1 MHTRSSGPPDTKPFS
16 EPEREFHRR
25 LRQLQVPLSE
35 LVSVVVM
42 ADLRTVADHIS
53 VAPTTVRSSITL
65 PTVEA
70 NNWTIPPTLINTI
83 AHSVQFHGM
92 RDEDPHAHLTKFD
105 RVCSTFCLNG
115 VTAEAIKLRLFPFSL
130 TDQAA
135 IWLDSLAPGTITSWT
150 ELQTKFLQK
159 YFPPAKTARLR
170 NLIYAFTEQPGE
182 SFFETW
188 DRFKGLLNKCPHHGL
203 EDWRVV
209 EKFYNGI
216 SEATRRLLD
225 STAGGNM
232 MKTKTATECLEMMED
247 LATSTYTEPG
257 SRDVTAVSKGI
268 HTVDSSVALAAQ
280 VESLAKMVKDIQVK
294 ITSKCEICRGG
305 HETIDC
311 PVGSEEELSFVQ
323 NQGRG
328 QGYNSGWQPRQ
339 PSNWRSGNPPGFAP
353 RQSLFQ
359 TPSDGQSSGESKS
372 ELSEFLKR
380 NEESQSRTN
389 KLLESIVMQGEAR
402 HQEQLKKNQEFELMF
417 RNQGSTIQS
426 LERTMGEMANR
437 LTDRPTGSFPSS
449 TQVNPNATAKAVTT
463 RSGRKLEVEKRV
475 VVVEEPVDEE
485 IEMETPAGDA
495 HPRLHPTSTAQSSE
509 SSGEKKKEKES
520 PRVYKPTA
528 PYPGRLL
535 AKSDSEQYARFLE
548 MLKKLHVNLPFVEAL
563 AKMPKYAKFLKDLLT
578 NKKKLEELSTVI
590 LSEECSAVLQNKLPK
605 KMTDPGSF
613 TIPCLIGDL
622 TVSHALADLGASIN
636 LMPYSI
642 FAKLNLG
649 EPTPTRMSLQLADRS
664 VKFPRGIVENMLVK
678 VDKFVFPV
686 DFVILDMDEDS
697 KVPLI
702 LGRPFLATARA
713 LIDVFDGKLTLRV
726 DDDAITF
733 DIQRSMKHTP
743 QHDDTLY
750 FIDTLMSHVGSFLGE
765 ICRRESIETQMLGV
779 DIEGIELTEFD
790 LEQDPPLPFSEP
802 SIRSEFSETSKVFE
816 VLERETLE
824 EKPSVEI
831 PPPVELKELPSHL
844 EYAFLGEGSQLPV
857 IVSSSLTEEEK
868 EKLMVVLRAHK
879 HAIAWKL
886 VDIKGINPS
895 FCTHKILMEDE
906 YRPVVQPQRRL
917 NPNMQDVVKKEV
929 LKLLD
934 AGLIYPISD
943 SAWVS
948 PVQVVPKK
956 GGMTVVM
963 NEKNELIPTRTVTGW
978 RVCIDYRRLNDATR
992 KDHFPLPFIDQMLER
1007 LSGQQFYCF
1016 LDGFSGYFQIPIAP
1030 EDQEKTTFTCPYGTF
1045 AYRRM
1050 PFGLCNAPATF
1061 QRCMVAIFQ
1070 ELIKDSMEVFMDD
1083 FSVFGSSFDSCL
1095 HNLDRV
1101 LARCEETNLMLNWE
1115 KCHFMV
1121 REGIVLG
1128 HKISRAGLE
1137 VDQAKVDTI
1146 SKLPPPT
1153 SVKSVR
1159 SFLGHAGFYR
1169 RFIRD
1174 FSKIARP
1181 MTQLLEKDRPF
1192 EFSDECVR
1200 AFELLKE
1207 KLISAPIL
1215 VAPDW
1220 SLPFEVMCDASDF
1233 AVGAVLGQRREKHF
1247 HPIYYASKT
1256 LNDAQE
1262 NYTTTEKE
1270 LLAVVFACDKFRS
1283 YLVLSKTIVFTDH
1296 AALRY
1301 LFAKK
1306 DAKPRL
1312 IRWILLLQEFD
1323 IEIQDKKGAENVAA
1337 DHLSRLESSESER
1350 SRAGKIG
1357 DSFPHESLMFVR
1369 AHEEGYPWF
1378 ADFANYLST
1387 GELPHKIPYQQKKK
1401 FFADLRFYIWEDPYL
1416 FRIGADQMIRR
1427 CVTSPETRSILEHCH
1442 SGPAGGHYGGAYT
1455 AKRVFDAGF
1464 YWPTIFKDAHEFVR
1478 SCDACQ
1484 RAGNISSR
1492 NEMPQNPIQVVEIF
1506 DIWGIDF
1513 MGPFPMSRGSR
1524 YILVA
1529 IDYVSKWVEA
1539 KALSTN
1545 SARVVVKFLRELF
1558 ARFGTPKAIISDRGT
1573 HFCNAQM
1580 EKVLKRYGVT
1590 HRLSTAYHPQTSGQV
1605 ENANRGIKRI
1615 LEKTVGHSRC
1625 DWADNLD
1632 DALWAFRTAYK
1643 TSIGTTPFRMIYGK
1657 ACHLP
1662 VELEHRAYWALR
1674 KVNLDMDVAG
1684 KHRFLQIHELEEL
1697 RDEAYEK
1704 SWAYKEKTKQL
1715 HDRHIKSVKEF
1726 KCGDKVLLYNSRLRL
1741 FPGKLKS
1748 RWTGP
1753 HVVTNVFPYGTVEIE
1768 NNEGQRF
1775 KVNGHRLKIY
1785 IEGKPEEREGE
1796 TIDLPEV
1803 GM

>member
-1 MHTRSSGPPDTKPFS
+1 MHTRSLGPPDTKPFS

-35 LVSVVVM
+35 LVSVIVM
-42 ADLRTVADHIS
+42 ADRRTVADHIS

-105 RVCSTFCLNG
+105 RVCSTFRLNG
-115 VTAEAIKLRLFPFSL
+115 VTTEAIKLRLFPFSL

-203 EDWRVV
+203 EEWRVV

-232 MKTKTATECLEMMED
+232 MKTKTADECLEMMED

-426 LERTMGEMANR
+426 LERTMGEIANR

-463 RSGRKLEVEKRV
+463 RSGRKLELEKPVE
-475 VVVEEPVDEE
+475 VEEPVDEE
-485 IEMETPAGDA
+485 IEMETPAGNV
-495 HPRLHPTSTAQSSE
+495 HPRLHPASTAQSSE
-509 SSGEKKKEKES
+509 SSGEEKKEKKS
-520 PRVYKPTA
+520 SRVYKPTA

-622 TVSHALADLGASIN
+622 TFSHALADLGASIN

-765 ICRRESIETQMLGV
+765 VCRRDSIETQMLGV

-802 SIRSEFSETSKVFE
+802 SVGSECSEVSKVFE

-948 PVQVVPKK
+948 PVQ
-956 GGMTVVM
+956 
-963 NEKNELIPTRTVTGW
+963 
-978 RVCIDYRRLNDATR
+978 
-992 KDHFPLPFIDQMLER
+992 
-1007 LSGQQFYCF
+1007 
-1016 LDGFSGYFQIPIAP
+1016 IPIAP

-1101 LARCEETNLMLNWE
+1101 LSRCEETNLMLNWE

-1270 LLAVVFACDKFRS
+1270 LLA
-1283 YLVLSKTIVFTDH
+1283 
-1296 AALRY
+1296 
-1301 LFAKK
+1301 
-1306 DAKPRL
+1306 
-1312 IRWILLLQEFD
+1312 EFD

-1337 DHLSRLESSESER
+1337 DHLSRLESSESEG
-1350 SRAGKIG
+1350 SRVGKIG

-1513 MGPFPMSRGSR
+1513 MGPFPMSRGNR

-1615 LEKTVGHSRC
+1615 LEKTVGQSRV
-1625 DWADNLD
+1625 DWADYLD

-1674 KVNLDMDVAG
+1674 KVNLDMDAAG

-1715 HDRHIKSVKEF
+1715 HDRHITSVKEF
-1726 KCGDKVLLYNSRLRL
+1726 KCGDKVLLYNYRLRL

>member
-1 MHTRSSGPPDTKPFS
+1 MHTRSSGPPDTSPFS

-25 LRQLQVPLSE
+25 LRQPQVLLSD
-35 LVSVVVM
+35 LVFSVVM
-42 ADLRTVADHIS
+42 ADRRTVAEHIS

-65 PTVEA
+65 PAVEA

-83 AHSVQFHGM
+83 THSVQFHGL
-92 RDEDPHAHLTKFD
+92 RDEDPHAHLTRFG
-105 RVCSTFCLNG
+105 RVCSTFRLTG
-115 VTAEAIKLRLFPFSL
+115 VTEEAIHLRLFPFSL

-135 IWLDSLAPGTITSWT
+135 IWLDSLPQGAITTWND
-150 ELQTKFLQK
+150 LQSKFLQK

-182 SFFETW
+182 SFYETW
-188 DRFKGLLNKCPHHGL
+188 DRFKALLNKCPHHGL
-203 EDWRVV
+203 EEWRVV
-209 EKFYNGI
+209 EKFYNGV
-216 SEATRRLLD
+216 SEATKRLLD

-232 MKTKTATECLEMMED
+232 MKTKTAAECLEMMED

-257 SRDVTAVSKGI
+257 SGGVTAASRGI

-280 VESLAKMVKDIQVK
+280 VESLTKMVKDIQIK
-294 ITSKCEICRGG
+294 ISSKCEVCRGG
-305 HETIDC
+305 HETVDC
-311 PVGSEEELSFVQ
+311 PVASEEELSFIQ

-328 QGYNSGWQPRQ
+328 QGYNSGWQSRQ
-339 PSNWRSGNPPGFAP
+339 TSNWQGRNPPGFQP

-359 TPSDGQSSGESKS
+359 TPADGQNSGESKS

-380 NEESQSRTN
+380 NKESQSRTN

-402 HQEQLKKNQEFELMF
+402 HQEQVKKNQEFELMF
-417 RNQGSTIQS
+417 RNQGSTIKS
-426 LERTMGEMANR
+426 LERTVGEMANR
-437 LTDRPTGSFPSS
+437 MTERPVGTFPSS
-449 TQVNPNATAKAVTT
+449 TQTNPNATAKAVTT
-463 RSGRKLEVEKRV
+463 RSSRGVEVEKSV
-475 VVVEEPVDEE
+475 DEVEEPVDEE
-485 IEMETPAGDA
+485 IEMETPAGDV
-495 HPRLHPTSTAQSSE
+495 HPRLRPASTAQSSE
-509 SSGEKKKEKES
+509 SSGEKKKEKE
-520 PRVYKPTA
+520 PLRVYKPTA

-535 AKSDSEQYARFLE
+535 AKSDSEQYSRFLE
-548 MLKKLHVNLPFVEAL
+548 MLKKLHVNLPFIEAL
-563 AKMPKYAKFLKDLLT
+563 SKMPKYAKFLKDLLT
-578 NKKKLEELSTVI
+578 NKKKLEELSTVT
-590 LSEECSAVLQNKLPK
+590 LSEECSAVVQNKLPK

-649 EPTPTRMSLQLADRS
+649 EPSPTRMSLQLADRS

-686 DFVILDMDEDS
+686 DFFILDMDEDS

-713 LIDVFDGKLTLRV
+713 VIDVLDGKLTLRV
-726 DDDAITF
+726 DDDAVTF
-733 DIQRSMKHTP
+733 DIQHSMKHTP

-765 ICRRESIETQMLGV
+765 VCGRGFIETQMLGV
-779 DIEGIELTEFD
+779 DVEGIELTEFD
-790 LEQDPPLPFSEP
+790 LEQDPPLPSSEP
-802 SIRSEFSETSKVFE
+802 SIGSECSKVSEVFE
-816 VLERETLE
+816 VLERNTSE

-831 PPPVELKELPSHL
+831 PPPLELKELPSHL

-857 IVSSSLTEEEK
+857 IISSSLTEEEK
-868 EKLMVVLRAHK
+868 DRLMVVLRAHR

-895 FCTHKILMEDE
+895 FCTHKILMEEE

-956 GGMTVVM
+956 GGMTVVV

-1050 PFGLCNAPATF
+1050 PFRLCNAPATF
-1061 QRCMVAIFQ
+1061 QRCMVAIFH
-1070 ELIKDSMEVFMDD
+1070 ELIEDSMEVFMDD

-1095 HNLDRV
+1095 RNLDRV

-1121 REGIVLG
+1121 HEGIVLG
-1128 HKISRAGLE
+1128 HKISHAGLE
-1137 VDQAKVDTI
+1137 VDQAKIDTI

-1153 SVKSVR
+1153 SVKSIR

-1192 EFSDECVR
+1192 VFDAECTR

-1207 KLISAPIL
+1207 RLVTAPIL

-1220 SLPFEVMCDASDF
+1220 SLPFEVMCDASDS

-1283 YLVLSKTIVFTDH
+1283 YLVLSKTIIFTDH

-1323 IEIQDKKGAENVAA
+1323 IEIRDKKGAENVVA
-1337 DHLSRLESSESER
+1337 DHLSRLENSETEVYS
-1350 SRAGKIG
+1350 GGTIG
-1357 DSFPHESLMFVR
+1357 DSFPHEILMYVR
-1369 AHEEGYPWF
+1369 AQEEG
-1378 ADFANYLST
+1378 
-1387 GELPHKIPYQQKKK
+1387 
-1401 FFADLRFYIWEDPYL
+1401 
-1416 FRIGADQMIRR
+1416 
-1427 CVTSPETRSILEHCH
+1427 
-1442 SGPAGGHYGGAYT
+1442 
-1455 AKRVFDAGF
+1455 
-1464 YWPTIFKDAHEFVR
+1464 
-1478 SCDACQ
+1478 
-1484 RAGNISSR
+1484 
-1492 NEMPQNPIQVVEIF
+1492 
-1506 DIWGIDF
+1506 
-1513 MGPFPMSRGSR
+1513 
-1524 YILVA
+1524 
-1529 IDYVSKWVEA
+1529 
-1539 KALSTN
+1539 
-1545 SARVVVKFLRELF
+1545 
-1558 ARFGTPKAIISDRGT
+1558 
-1573 HFCNAQM
+1573 
-1580 EKVLKRYGVT
+1580 
-1590 HRLSTAYHPQTSGQV
+1590 
-1605 ENANRGIKRI
+1605 
-1615 LEKTVGHSRC
+1615 
-1625 DWADNLD
+1625 
-1632 DALWAFRTAYK
+1632 
-1643 TSIGTTPFRMIYGK
+1643 
-1657 ACHLP
+1657 
-1662 VELEHRAYWALR
+1662 
-1674 KVNLDMDVAG
+1674 
-1684 KHRFLQIHELEEL
+1684 
-1697 RDEAYEK
+1697 
-1704 SWAYKEKTKQL
+1704 
-1715 HDRHIKSVKEF
+1715 
-1726 KCGDKVLLYNSRLRL
+1726 
-1741 FPGKLKS
+1741 
-1748 RWTGP
+1748 
-1753 HVVTNVFPYGTVEIE
+1753 
-1768 NNEGQRF
+1768 
-1775 KVNGHRLKIY
+1775 
-1785 IEGKPEEREGE
+1785 
-1796 TIDLPEV
+1796 
-1803 GM
+1803 